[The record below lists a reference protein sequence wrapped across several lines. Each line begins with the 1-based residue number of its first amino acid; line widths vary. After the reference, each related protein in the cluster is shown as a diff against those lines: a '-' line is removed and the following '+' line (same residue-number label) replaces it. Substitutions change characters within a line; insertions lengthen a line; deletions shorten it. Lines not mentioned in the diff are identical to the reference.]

1 MSNINHLGSRYPPN
15 RLSRVKST
23 HRWQVQNGC
32 ILLRGFR
39 TSALHDLV
47 LGFTPALLVLYEAES
62 DTGHCYWLNQ
72 LFAQDLDLLNGL
84 RKTVTLKVPM
94 VRPINPS
101 LWPQLAAEVRGVA
114 SALGRRIAVSG
125 ISLPILEATHT
136 LMQSLHLIDL
146 CANGSGAVIPLNE
159 LFNAELTAHKEIV
172 TALVELDGY
181 LKELPSSIYGVSEVA
196 HDYVALCEKF
206 APQFREYVRQSPAG
220 IEFQL
225 IPELMAEHRQEA
237 IRFVTQVVYKLT
249 TLSLHGAR
257 AASEH
262 GG

>member
-1 MSNINHLGSRYPPN
+1 MPRQSKSQTIGHKGERWFADQLPAKWIPQFPSTDIGVDALVVICEDGPVNGLEFRVQ
-15 RLSRVKST
+15 VKST

-94 VRPINPS
+94 VRPINAS
-101 LWPQLAAEVRGVA
+101 LWPQLAAEVRGLA

-172 TALVELDGY
+172 TALVNSTATSRSY
-181 LKELPSSIYGVSEVA
+181 RVPFTA
-196 HDYVALCEKF
+196 
-206 APQFREYVRQSPAG
+206 
-220 IEFQL
+220 
-225 IPELMAEHRQEA
+225 
-237 IRFVTQVVYKLT
+237 
-249 TLSLHGAR
+249 
-257 AASEH
+257 
-262 GG
+262 

>member
-1 MSNINHLGSRYPPN
+1 M
-15 RLSRVKST
+15 
-23 HRWQVQNGC
+23 
-32 ILLRGFR
+32 
-39 TSALHDLV
+39 
-47 LGFTPALLVLYEAES
+47 
-62 DTGHCYWLNQ
+62 
-72 LFAQDLDLLNGL
+72 
-84 RKTVTLKVPM
+84 
-94 VRPINPS
+94 
-101 LWPQLAAEVRGVA
+101 
-114 SALGRRIAVSG
+114 
-125 ISLPILEATHT
+125 
-136 LMQSLHLIDL
+136 
-146 CANGSGAVIPLNE
+146 
-159 LFNAELTAHKEIV
+159 
-172 TALVELDGY
+172 
-181 LKELPSSIYGVSEVA
+181 SEVA